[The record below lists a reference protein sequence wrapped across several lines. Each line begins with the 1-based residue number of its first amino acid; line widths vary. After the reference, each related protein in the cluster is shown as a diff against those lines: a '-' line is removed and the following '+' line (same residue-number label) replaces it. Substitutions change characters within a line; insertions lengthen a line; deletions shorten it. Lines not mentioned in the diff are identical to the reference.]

1 MILVTGATGMLGS
14 HLALFLLKKGLSIK
28 ATYRDASN
36 IENTKI
42 FFESYNSNSLFEKI
56 KWIEAD
62 ILDISQLE
70 IAFQDCTEVYH
81 CAALVSF
88 DPKDEEKLRKI
99 NIEGTANI
107 VNFCIEKKI
116 QKLCHISSI
125 AALGHKKDFE
135 TYIDE
140 NSDWNPDYYHS
151 DYAISKYG
159 AEMEV
164 WRGKQEGLQ
173 VVIVN
178 PGVILSQPLAIKNW
192 DEGSNKIFN
201 LVRNGLSFYTNGKT
215 GFVAVHD
222 VVSVMFSLMQSNYFG
237 ERYCLVSEN
246 KSYHEITT
254 IIANAMHIKPPKIKA
269 KSWMTSMMIPID
281 WLVCLFTRKKR
292 DFSRQI
298 VKSLHEESLFDN
310 SKIKA
315 ELGFNF
321 IQIKNFID
329 GLNYK

>member
-1 MILVTGATGMLGS
+1 MILVTGATGLVGS
-14 HLALFLLKKGLSIK
+14 HLALFLLKKGLPIK
-28 ATYRDASN
+28 AIYRDASK

-42 FFESYNSNSLFEKI
+42 LFESYNSFSLFEKI

-70 IAFQDCTEVYH
+70 IAFHECTEVYH

-88 DPKDEEKLRKI
+88 DPKDEYKLRKI

-116 QKLCHISSI
+116 QKLCHVSSI
-125 AALGHKKDFE
+125 ATLGHKKDFE
-135 TYIDE
+135 THIDE
-140 NSDWNPDYYHS
+140 NSDWNPDYFHS

-173 VVIVN
+173 VLVVN
-178 PGVILSQPLAIKNW
+178 PGVILSQPIAIKNW
-192 DEGSNKIFN
+192 DEGSNKIFK
-201 LVRNGLSFYTNGKT
+201 LVRNGLTFYTTGKT
-215 GFVAVHD
+215 GFVTVSD
-222 VVSVMFSLMQSNYFG
+222 VVLVMFSLMQSNHFG

-246 KSYHEITT
+246 KSYQEIST
-254 IIANAMHIKPPKIKA
+254 IIANAMHVKPPKIKVNP
-269 KSWMTSMMIPID
+269 WMTSTMIPID
-281 WLVCLFTRKKR
+281 WLVCLFSEKKR

-321 IQIKNFID
+321 LQIKDFID
-329 GLNYK
+329 GLDYK